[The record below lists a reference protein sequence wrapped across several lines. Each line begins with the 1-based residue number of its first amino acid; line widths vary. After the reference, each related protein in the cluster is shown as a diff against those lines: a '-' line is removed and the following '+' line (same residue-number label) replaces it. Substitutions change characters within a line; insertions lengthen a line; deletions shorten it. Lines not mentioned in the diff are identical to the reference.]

1 MLVITRHYRPL
12 DVNMD
17 TEPQKAQLNTNACR
31 YLPDGEMQRLTVCTS
46 YISFLYKLSEVK
58 HRAYQLVVCLS
69 VIFTAVNKA
78 RHRSMLS
85 LCQSNTSKQD
95 FTSLSRRSWAGIS
108 SLFFFLY
115 ELLFPNPILFLY
127 CIAASFG
134 KKPRSHLLTI
144 KVTVCCVLKIKT
156 KQYHIHL

>member
-108 SLFFFLY
+108 SFFFCMNY
-115 ELLFPNPILFLY
+115 FFQTQY
-127 CIAASFG
+127 CFCIVQL
-134 KKPRSHLLTI
+134 P
-144 KVTVCCVLKIKT
+144 VLEKSPA
-156 KQYHIHL
+156 HIC